1 MKSIYT
7 TVATAALMLA
17 GAPALTQETPAGAWA
32 TGCDVS
38 HYIPIISE
46 RTGEVLYW
54 NNRRC
59 PAGVG
64 ATDTTAAAGGGAAGA
79 AAGGSA
85 GGGGGD
91 GGGGGGGDGWQP
103 GDGPPPWAGGPG
115 GNPNGPP
122 PWAGWRARR

>member
-54 NNRRC
+54 NNRSC

-64 ATDTTAAAGGGAAGA
+64 ATDTTAAAAGAAAAAAGA
-79 AAGGSA
+79 AAVV
-85 GGGGGD
+85 GGGGFVEEEER
-91 GGGGGGGDGWQP
+91 
-103 GDGPPPWAGGPG
+103 GPNPG
-115 GNPNGPP
+115 GQFRGIEMSNPGQGRN
-122 PWAGWRARR
+122 

>member
-64 ATDTTAAAGGGAAGA
+64 ATDTTAAAGGGDESGEES
-79 AAGGSA
+79 GEENGEENGEESRR
-85 GGGGGD
+85 
-91 GGGGGGGDGWQP
+91 
-103 GDGPPPWAGGPG
+103 PPLPEPV
-115 GNPNGPP
+115 NDKRP
-122 PWAGWRARR
+122 

>member
-64 ATDTTAAAGGGAAGA
+64 ATDTTAAAGGGAAVV
-79 AAGGSA
+79 
-85 GGGGGD
+85 GGGGFVEEEERGPNP
-91 GGGGGGGDGWQP
+91 GGDFVEEEER
-103 GDGPPPWAGGPG
+103 GPNPG
-115 GNPNGPP
+115 GQFRGIEKRNPGRGRN
-122 PWAGWRARR
+122 